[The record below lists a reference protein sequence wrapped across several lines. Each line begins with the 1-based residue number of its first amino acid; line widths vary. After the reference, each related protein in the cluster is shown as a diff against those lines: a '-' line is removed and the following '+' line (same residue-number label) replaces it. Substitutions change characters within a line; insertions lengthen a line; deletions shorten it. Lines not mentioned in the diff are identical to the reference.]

1 MLELKKGDEI
11 LAVVG
16 GITTIA
22 EARNVFADNLD
33 EVNNKKL
40 AQIQNEEALIK
51 IANAITMCRPDSV
64 FVNTGSAADVQ
75 WIREYSL
82 NQSEEKKLAKAG
94 HTIHFD
100 LPEDQPV
107 RQRFPFLL

>member
-16 GITTIA
+16 GITSIA
-22 EARNVFADNLD
+22 EARKVFADSLD
-33 EVNNKKL
+33 EDNRKKL
-40 AQIQNEEALIK
+40 DRIKNEEALIK

-82 NQSEEKKLAKAG
+82 RKGEEKKLAKAG
-94 HTIHFD
+94 QMAQADQARQHSTIGCMA
-100 LPEDQPV
+100 
-107 RQRFPFLL
+107 